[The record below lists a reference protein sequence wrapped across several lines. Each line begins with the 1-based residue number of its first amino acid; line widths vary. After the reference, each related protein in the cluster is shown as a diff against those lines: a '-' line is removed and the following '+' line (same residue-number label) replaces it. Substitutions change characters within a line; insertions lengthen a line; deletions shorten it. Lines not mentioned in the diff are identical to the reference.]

1 MSSIQLKKT
10 AIIGMGALGLLYGN
24 QIQEG
29 LGSGAVSFIVD
40 KDRYARYQEKKFTI
54 CGVEKNFNIE
64 CADEAT
70 PADLV
75 IVAVKYNSL
84 QSALDTMKNVVD
96 DHTVIMSVMNGITSE
111 EIIGERYGFDNMI
124 YTVAQGM
131 DAMRFGDALNY
142 TKMGELRIGI
152 KNGMNEE
159 GMPVTGGK
167 ASNKAALDKVI
178 ELFEAIKMP
187 YTADEDIIYRMWGK
201 FMLNVGINQTCMM
214 YETTYSGAL
223 AEGEANDT
231 LIGAM
236 NEVIAVGNAEGV
248 KLSQADVEYYI
259 AILRTLDPDG
269 VPSMRQDG
277 IAKRKTEV
285 DMFAGTVIEIAK
297 KHNIHVPV
305 NERIYMTVKEMEKQ
319 FT

>member
-1 MSSIQLKKT
+1 MVDIKPKDLGIGMSDIKLKKT
-10 AIIGMGALGLLYGN
+10 AIVGMGALGLLYGN

-29 LGSGAVSFIVD
+29 LGKDAVSFIVD
-40 KDRYARYQEKKFTI
+40 KDRFERYKDKKFTI
-54 CGVEKNFNIE
+54 CGEEKNFNIE
-64 CADEAT
+64 LSDSAS

-84 QSALDTMKNVVD
+84 EAALDTMKNVID
-96 DHTVIMSVMNGITSE
+96 EHTVIMSVMNGITSE
-111 EIIGERYGFDNMI
+111 EIIGKRYGMENII

-142 TKMGELRIGI
+142 TKMGELRIG
-152 KNGMNEE
+152 
-159 GMPVTGGK
+159 VK
-167 ASNKAALDKVI
+167 AGADNTNLMKVV
-178 ELFEAIKMP
+178 ELFDAVKMP
-187 YTADEDIIYRMWGK
+187 YTIDEDIIYRMWGK

-223 AEGEANDT
+223 SEGEANDT

-236 NEVIAVGNAEGV
+236 NEVIEISHAEGV
-248 KLSQADVEYYI
+248 NLTENDLNYYI
-259 AILRTLDPDG
+259 DILKTLSPDG

-277 IAKRKTEV
+277 MAKRKTEV

-297 KHNIHVPV
+297 KHGIAVPI
-305 NERIYMTVKEMEKQ
+305 NERIYETVKRMEAE
-319 FT
+319 F

>member
-1 MSSIQLKKT
+1 MIRKT

-29 LGSGAVSFIVD
+29 QGSDAVSFIVD
-40 KDRYARYQEKKFTI
+40 KDRYDRYKDRNFTI
-54 CGVEKNFNIE
+54 CGEEKRFNIQLST
-64 CADEAT
+64 EAR

-75 IVAVKYNSL
+75 IVAVKYNAL
-84 QSALDTMKNVVD
+84 ESALETMKNVID
-96 DHTVIMSVMNGITSE
+96 DHTIIMSVMNGITSE
-111 EIIGERYGFDNMI
+111 QIIGERYGFKNII

-142 TKMGELRIGI
+142 TKMGELRIGV
-152 KNGMNEE
+152 KHGED
-159 GMPVTGGK
+159 T
-167 ASNKAALDKVI
+167 SNLMQVK
-178 ELFEAIKMP
+178 ELFDLIKMP
-187 YTADEDIIYRMWGK
+187 YTLDEDIIYRLWGK

-223 AEGEANDT
+223 TIKEANDT

-236 NEVIAVGNAEGV
+236 EEVIKIGNAEGV
-248 KLSQADVEYYI
+248 ALSQKDIDYYVE
-259 AILRTLDPDG
+259 ILKTLDPDS

-285 DMFAGTVIEIAK
+285 DMFAGTVIDIAK
-297 KHNIHVPV
+297 RHGIAVPV
-305 NERIYMTVKEMEKQ
+305 NERIYKTVKKMEES
-319 FT
+319 FE

>member
-1 MSSIQLKKT
+1 MSNVELKKT

-29 LGSGAVSFIVD
+29 LGRDAISFIVD
-40 KDRYARYQEKKFTI
+40 KDRYIKYQEKKFTI

-64 CADEAT
+64 CADDAK

-96 DHTVIMSVMNGITSE
+96 EHTVIMSVMNGITSE
-111 EIIGERYGFDNMI
+111 EIIAERYGKDNII

-142 TKMGELRIGI
+142 TKMGELRIGAPA
-152 KNGMNEE
+152 NE
-159 GMPVTGGK
+159 T
-167 ASNKAALDKVI
+167 ALNKVI
-178 ELFEAIKMP
+178 ELFEAVKMP

-223 AEGEANDT
+223 AEGEAHDT

-248 KLSQADVEYYI
+248 KLSQADIDYYV
-259 AILRTLDPDG
+259 AILKTLDPNG

-285 DMFAGTVIEIAK
+285 DMFAGTVISLAR
-297 KHNIHVPV
+297 KHNIPVPV
-305 NERIYMTVKEMEKQ
+305 NERIYKTVKEMEQ
-319 FT
+319 DFA